1 MIPKEVQAAEGMMG
15 MVGIRGLLGSWGYVM
30 PREVHAD
37 DGMSGKEGARL
48 LGVVWVPFG
57 SARTPVT

>member
-1 MIPKEVQAAEGMMG
+1 MIPKEAQVAKGTMG